1 MTAEGVNGYFDFR
14 ALKPANTKKLQ
25 PFTTTGWAGM
35 SVLHVR
41 ADEGGLQEFPYISD
55 SLGYLGSGPSDS
67 PLKRVERALAGDL
80 QPRSNNSLR
89 HLSFQV
95 GQAVDPERDGR
106 IHEWQKTQ
114 IAQIERHIHEGA
126 KTTFPERSGWAKD
139 ELEDYYAAIRTEESK
154 QLHKQVIDLAGVVAL
169 QNETCQLY
177 VARELGLDRG
187 SGWLAPLVGLSVCPE
202 QQDHYSQVHEVV
214 PIVAQKDG
222 AQALLF
228 GANSTLYTE
237 LELGY

>member
-1 MTAEGVNGYFDFR
+1 MPTESVKGYFDFL
-14 ALKPANTKKLQ
+14 ALKPANTKRLQ
-25 PFTTTGWAGM
+25 PFTTTGWAEM
-35 SVLHVR
+35 DVLYVKS
-41 ADEGGLQEFPYISD
+41 EGVGLREFPHISD
-55 SLGYLGSGPSDS
+55 FLGYLGVGLSDS

-106 IHEWQKTQ
+106 IHEWEKTQ
-114 IAQIERHIHEGA
+114 IAQIERHIREGA
-126 KTTFPERSGWAKD
+126 KTTIPTRRGWAKD

-169 QNETCQLY
+169 QNEKCQLY
-177 VARELGLDRG
+177 VERERGLDRG
-187 SGWLAPLVGLSVCPE
+187 SGWLAPLVGLSVRPE
-202 QQDHYSQVHEVV
+202 QQDYYSQVHEVV
-214 PIVAQKDG
+214 PVVTQKDG
-222 AQALLF
+222 APALLF

-237 LELGY
+237 RDCY